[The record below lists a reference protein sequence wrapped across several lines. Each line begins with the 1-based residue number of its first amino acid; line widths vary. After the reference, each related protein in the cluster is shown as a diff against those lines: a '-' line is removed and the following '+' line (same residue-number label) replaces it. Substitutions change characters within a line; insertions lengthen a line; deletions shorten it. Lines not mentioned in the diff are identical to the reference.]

1 MGSAVGTQ
9 TLLTQMGAGLFQYYA
24 GWADKITRE
33 TIPSSNDT
41 YKIIK
46 YEPLGVCAGRRFQ
59 ALVRDGAVKR
69 SARDK
74 AAGAC
79 QHARGHRG
87 QVGEELEAVFRI
99 AGIGAKR
106 DYQGRGGVVLPCAH
120 ALSIS
125 EIRGGDDSQSENRTK
140 ACPTCLQRR
149 FAG

>member
-1 MGSAVGTQ
+1 MLKRSFRGFEIWPPLSGFIDRAD
-9 TLLTQMGAGLFQYYA
+9 LFRC
-24 GWADKITRE
+24 W
-33 TIPSSNDT
+33 
-41 YKIIK
+41 
-46 YEPLGVCAGRRFQ
+46 RFQ